1 MATGMNQKQAAILA
15 VIELETKLYF
25 ALDHD
30 SVRTLTPADCDSA
43 RERVLTA
50 GHLLPSI
57 VHNTLLL
64 RIAVVECWL
73 ADCGTQ
79 GKD

>member
-1 MATGMNQKQAAILA
+1 MDRYASGVTELA
-15 VIELETKLYF
+15 S
-25 ALDHD
+25 A
-30 SVRTLTPADCDSA
+30 SVNIASA
-43 RERVLTA
+43 NCGRQQLVLTT